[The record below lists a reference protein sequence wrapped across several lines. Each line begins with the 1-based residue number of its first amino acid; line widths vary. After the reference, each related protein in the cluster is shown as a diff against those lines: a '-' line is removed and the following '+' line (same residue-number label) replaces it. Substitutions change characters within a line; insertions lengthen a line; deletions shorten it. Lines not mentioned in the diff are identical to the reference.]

1 MILVN
6 TGNGKGKTTASIGQ
20 AIRALGQEHTIAFA
34 QFMKRDK
41 QAGEQYMLRK
51 LLGDFFYAPG
61 DGFLTKPE
69 QFPAHRAT
77 SEKIILWA
85 KERIIEVDML
95 VLDEALYAL
104 TSELLTEE
112 ELRELIALARSNNTH
127 LVLSGRGAPQWL
139 IDEADL
145 VTEMTEIKHHYK
157 KGTPAQKGIEF

>member
-20 AIRALGQEHTIAFA
+20 AIRALGQEHTVAFA

-41 QAGEQYMLRK
+41 QAGEQYMLHK

-61 DGFLTKPE
+61 DGFLIKPE

-104 TSELLTEE
+104 TSELLTKE
-112 ELRELIALARSNNTH
+112 ELKELIALARSNNTH

-157 KGTPAQKGIEF
+157 KGIPAQKGIEF

>member
-20 AIRALGQEHTIAFA
+20 AIRALGQEQTVAFG

-51 LLGDFFYAPG
+51 LLGDFFFAPG

-69 QFPAHRAT
+69 QFPKHRAS
-77 SEKIILWA
+77 SEKLIWWA
-85 KERIIEVDML
+85 KERMLEVDML

-104 TSELLTEE
+104 SSELLKKE
-112 ELRELIALARSNNTH
+112 ELEELIALARNNDTH
-127 LVLSGRGAPQWL
+127 LVLSGRGAPEWL
-139 IDEADL
+139 IEEADL

-157 KGTPAQKGIEF
+157 AGIPAQKGIEF